1 MGVAL
6 DEALIKL
13 VAAVIVG
20 AVLPY
25 LASWLVAVYDR
36 LFRDLPYVRG
46 TWKTEYKYPREGG
59 PVVEARETGKVARMG
74 RFATA
79 HMRMEGDSKREWVLK
94 GELRGRYWAGK
105 VFAADRKTLSGSGVF
120 QLKILE
126 NGRSMQGYMSWYD
139 AALDTI
145 YSTEYKWTKVSKEH
159 L

>member
-59 PVVEARETGKVARMG
+59 PVVEARETGKVARRG

-79 HMRMEGDSKREWVLK
+79 HMRMEGESSREWYVFT
-94 GELRGRYWAGK
+94 GYSDDGRPTA
-105 VFAADRKTLSGSGVF
+105 VAIASTSS
-120 QLKILE
+120 QLPGIAT
-126 NGRSMQGYMSWYD
+126 G
-139 AALDTI
+139 
-145 YSTEYKWTKVSKEH
+145 
-159 L
+159 